1 VAVTATFR
9 VAPGLAR
16 FIPMLVAVAAIEAL
30 LAARLPA
37 PPGTALWNLD
47 IPKIDAPLAVF
58 FHEALQG
65 GGLPLWNDRLGL
77 GFPLYAEGQ
86 IGAFYPPNWLIFRL
100 EPLAALDLS
109 RVVHLVAA
117 GVGTG
122 LLAIR
127 LTGSRSGAI
136 VATTI
141 AVLGG
146 AIVTKLEWTNLV
158 AAYAWLPWVLLPL
171 SRRPAPTRAGL
182 VGAAI
187 AWGIQALAGHPN
199 VWLLTGACAAVL
211 LLATGRDRRSVGQV
225 LVFGLVGGAIGSIQL
240 LPTLVLTGLS
250 VRGEG
255 LSANDVFTSA
265 ATVFDP
271 LAFGFAQPFVRGGA
285 EGWDIFTTWYPD
297 GIFALYE
304 ASAFVGL
311 AALALAA
318 VGVTA
323 RRARPWL
330 AVAAVMLAVPIV
342 AAFRPEIWLEIPLLN
357 GLRSP
362 VRSYLVV
369 ALIVGIIAAIG
380 LSRTGRAPASR
391 GLHRASLTVAA
402 FIAIY
407 LVTLAIAG
415 LAPDVFEGLL
425 IASSSGLS
433 PEGAA
438 ARRELAIHALAE
450 PMPLIAELAA
460 GIGAL
465 IVLGMGR
472 RRGVEALGLVALVI
486 LPLALF
492 SPAANAIRPREDAWP
507 YDSELATTLRSLD
520 PNRVLTLGAPGFYV
534 GSPDRLAAAGIPDLD
549 MFSSLN
555 LLASDQLLER
565 ARTGE
570 DAELVRQLVGVD
582 VLVTF
587 DRPCPG
593 SDAQALGADGAV
605 VCRVPAIRAPYWL
618 PPEAVA
624 LGLVQTSPLAP
635 SEATI
640 DPSRAVSVARP
651 LPVIAATDTELV
663 IRSAQADPGY
673 VWIDRAWWPWWRVEV
688 DGRSAPRWRAL
699 AGQLVDVSGG
709 THEIRLTLIPWDALV
724 WLSVAVVALLAAV
737 VWIVRGRRDLS
748 GPVGARAPT
757 ADGGSV
763 P

>member
-1 VAVTATFR
+1 MTATFR
-9 VAPGLAR
+9 VAPGLIR
-16 FIPMLVAVAAIEAL
+16 FLPMLVVVAAVEAM

-37 PPGTALWNLD
+37 PPGTTLWNLD

-58 FHEALQG
+58 FHEALRG

-100 EPLAALDLS
+100 EPLAALDVS

-122 LLAIR
+122 MLAIR
-127 LTGSRSGAI
+127 LAGSRSGAI
-136 VATTI
+136 VATTV

-158 AAYAWLPWVLLPL
+158 AAYAWIPWVLLPL
-171 SRRPAPTRAGL
+171 SRRPAPTRVGL
-182 VGAAI
+182 VAGAI
-187 AWGIQALAGHPN
+187 AWGVQALTGHPN
-199 VWLLTGACAAVL
+199 VWLLTGVCAAVL
-211 LLATGRDRRSVGQV
+211 LLATGRDRRAVGGV
-225 LVFGLVGGAIGSIQL
+225 VAFGLLGGAIGSIQL

-250 VRGEG
+250 VRSEG

-265 ATVFDP
+265 ATVLDP

-342 AAFRPEIWLEIPLLN
+342 AAFRPEIWLDVPILN

-369 ALIVGIIAAIG
+369 ALIVGLVAAIG
-380 LSRTGRAPASR
+380 LSRTGRAPTSR

-402 FIAIY
+402 FIAAY
-407 LVTLAIAG
+407 LVTLAVAG
-415 LAPDVFEGLL
+415 LAPDAFEGLL
-425 IASSSGLS
+425 IASSSALS
-433 PEGAA
+433 AEDAGV
-438 ARRELAIHALAE
+438 RREMAIRALAE
-450 PMPLIAELAA
+450 PIPLVAELAA

-465 IVLGMGR
+465 LLLGTGR
-472 RRGVEALGLVALVI
+472 RRGVEALGLVALVV

-492 SPAANAIRPREDAWP
+492 SPPANAVRPREDAWP
-507 YDSELATTLRSLD
+507 RDSELAVTLRSLD
-520 PNRVLTLGAPGFYV
+520 PIRVLTLGAPGFYP

-555 LLASDQLLER
+555 LLASDQVLER
-565 ARTGE
+565 ARSGE
-570 DAELVRQLVGVD
+570 DAGLVRQLVGVD

-605 VCRVPAIRAPYWL
+605 VCRVPALVAPYWL
-618 PPEAVA
+618 PSEAVA
-624 LGLVQTSPLAP
+624 LGLVGGSPLAP
-635 SEATI
+635 GEATI
-640 DPSRAVSVARP
+640 DPSVAVAVARP
-651 LPVIAATDTELV
+651 LAVTTATDTELV
-663 IRSAQADPGY
+663 IRSTQPEPGY
-673 VWIDRAWWPWWRVEV
+673 VWIDRAWWPWWGATV
-688 DGRSAPRWRAL
+688 DGTEAARWRAL
-699 AGQLVDVSGG
+699 AGQLVEVPGG
-709 THEIRLTLIPWDALV
+709 DHEIRLSMVPWDALIG
-724 WLSVAVVALLAAV
+724 LLAAV
-737 VWIVRGRRDLS
+737 VALVAAVMWVAAGRRAAPRPSVVPTTSD
-748 GPVGARAPT
+748 GRPAPVP
-757 ADGGSV
+757 
-763 P
+763 